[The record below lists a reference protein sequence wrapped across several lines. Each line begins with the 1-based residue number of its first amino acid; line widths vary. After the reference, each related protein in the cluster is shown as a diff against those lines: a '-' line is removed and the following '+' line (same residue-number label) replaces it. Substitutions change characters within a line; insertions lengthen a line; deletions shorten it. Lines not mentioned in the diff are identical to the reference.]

1 MMNKD
6 KNNDK
11 IRKIVKKGLTL
22 SLCAVLAG
30 GVAAG
35 SFEGFSALT
44 GETTVQAADKNDAKL
59 TYAKSEKKADKDDA
73 KEDDSK
79 KKDSKDAAGQDL
91 VITMKDGTEHTFRN
105 VTPDDWKEPV
115 FYNEYEIL
123 YISYTDEKGKS
134 QEALE
139 DAKEMICLEVSKYS
153 NERSEALESLL
164 MAESNLESAEENLR
178 TAMIGFEEGVVDA
191 NTAMAAQTAWL
202 KAHSEYIESGIA
214 LQIASV
220 NLQKAQGDIK

>member
-59 TYAKSEKKADKDDA
+59 TSDFA
-73 KEDDSK
+73 
-79 KKDSKDAAGQDL
+79 
-91 VITMKDGTEHTFRN
+91 
-105 VTPDDWKEPV
+105 
-115 FYNEYEIL
+115 
-123 YISYTDEKGKS
+123 
-134 QEALE
+134 
-139 DAKEMICLEVSKYS
+139 
-153 NERSEALESLL
+153 
-164 MAESNLESAEENLR
+164 
-178 TAMIGFEEGVVDA
+178 
-191 NTAMAAQTAWL
+191 
-202 KAHSEYIESGIA
+202 
-214 LQIASV
+214 
-220 NLQKAQGDIK
+220 

>member
-59 TYAKSEKKADKDDA
+59 TYAKTKQIRMMQKRMTAN
-73 KEDDSK
+73 
-79 KKDSKDAAGQDL
+79 QIPRR
-91 VITMKDGTEHTFRN
+91 VIQQREAWMYLTLQQKHFLPLYLLQQNLFRRFRPIMECTECTDMPHSRN
-105 VTPDDWKEPV
+105 
-115 FYNEYEIL
+115 
-123 YISYTDEKGKS
+123 
-134 QEALE
+134 
-139 DAKEMICLEVSKYS
+139 
-153 NERSEALESLL
+153 R
-164 MAESNLESAEENLR
+164 R
-178 TAMIGFEEGVVDA
+178 
-191 NTAMAAQTAWL
+191 
-202 KAHSEYIESGIA
+202 
-214 LQIASV
+214 
-220 NLQKAQGDIK
+220 

>member
-79 KKDSKDAAGQDL
+79 SDSK
-91 VITMKDGTEHTFRN
+91 
-105 VTPDDWKEPV
+105 
-115 FYNEYEIL
+115 
-123 YISYTDEKGKS
+123 KS
-134 QEALE
+134 
-139 DAKEMICLEVSKYS
+139 DTAKQYVQQWLPIV
-153 NERSEALESLL
+153 A
-164 MAESNLESAEENLR
+164 
-178 TAMIGFEEGVVDA
+178 
-191 NTAMAAQTAWL
+191 AAQLSKDNELEKDFLMKWIDVID
-202 KAHSEYIESGIA
+202 Y
-214 LQIASV
+214 Q
-220 NLQKAQGDIK
+220 

>member
-79 KKDSKDAAGQDL
+79 SDSKKSDTAKGSLDVSDIAA
-91 VITMKDGTEHTFRN
+91 
-105 VTPDDWKEPV
+105 
-115 FYNEYEIL
+115 
-123 YISYTDEKGKS
+123 
-134 QEALE
+134 EALP
-139 DAKEMICLEVSKYS
+139 LY
-153 NERSEALESLL
+153 LL
-164 MAESNLESAEENLR
+164 QQNLFRRFRPIMECTEC
-178 TAMIGFEEGVVDA
+178 TDMP
-191 NTAMAAQTAWL
+191 
-202 KAHSEYIESGIA
+202 HSR
-214 LQIASV
+214 
-220 NLQKAQGDIK
+220 NRR

>member
-6 KNNDK
+6 NRNDK
-11 IRKIVKKGLTL
+11 IRKIAKKGLTF

-30 GVAAG
+30 GLAAG

-91 VITMKDGTEHTFRN
+91 VITIMDNQIRKTVNFRTGRGN
-105 VTPDDWKEPV
+105 
-115 FYNEYEIL
+115 
-123 YISYTDEKGKS
+123 
-134 QEALE
+134 
-139 DAKEMICLEVSKYS
+139 
-153 NERSEALESLL
+153 
-164 MAESNLESAEENLR
+164 
-178 TAMIGFEEGVVDA
+178 
-191 NTAMAAQTAWL
+191 
-202 KAHSEYIESGIA
+202 
-214 LQIASV
+214 
-220 NLQKAQGDIK
+220 

>member
-1 MMNKD
+1 
-6 KNNDK
+6 
-11 IRKIVKKGLTL
+11 
-22 SLCAVLAG
+22 
-30 GVAAG
+30 
-35 SFEGFSALT
+35 
-44 GETTVQAADKNDAKL
+44 
-59 TYAKSEKKADKDDA
+59 
-73 KEDDSK
+73 
-79 KKDSKDAAGQDL
+79 
-91 VITMKDGTEHTFRN
+91 
-105 VTPDDWKEPV
+105 
-115 FYNEYEIL
+115 
-123 YISYTDEKGKS
+123 
-134 QEALE
+134 
-139 DAKEMICLEVSKYS
+139 MICLEVSKYS